1 MRNSSQVEGATPETK
16 TKNQNEKSK
25 YENNDQSPRLP
36 YLSNKKR
43 YLCINSS
50 RRHIA
55 RRFRPVSYTTRSQ
68 CCRLQRVAQTTT
80 NTIEKNSKMKT
91 ETMKTL
97 IRKEL
102 REMEISNGE
111 ILDHKTQIRLCR
123 SIAGDNCTKINSFH
137 LALNSMTTG
146 NHVIQGSDLILT
158 DSYL

>member
-1 MRNSSQVEGATPETK
+1 M
-16 TKNQNEKSK
+16 
-25 YENNDQSPRLP
+25 
-36 YLSNKKR
+36 
-43 YLCINSS
+43 
-50 RRHIA
+50 
-55 RRFRPVSYTTRSQ
+55 
-68 CCRLQRVAQTTT
+68 AQTTT

-102 REMEISNGE
+102 REMGISNGE

-123 SIAGDNCTKINSFH
+123 STAGDNSTKINSFH